1 MNESPTAVELSVKP
15 IAASAVGRSEVA
27 LHPRA
32 GVLPRRIRLGVLS
45 RTSPLAA
52 LAILYLVAMAAVAIF
67 ADRIAPFDP
76 LVGNFGEIRQA
87 PSLAHLMGTDD
98 GGRDVLSRIIFGA
111 RISLSVGFLS
121 VAIGDLLGLAWGLT
135 SGYLGGRF
143 DLVSQR
149 LLEVVLSFPDLILGT
164 MFMIVLGP
172 GINTLVVAIAVTRV
186 PAATR
191 IIRST
196 TLSVKERTYVE
207 SARALGASP
216 ARIMLQHIAP
226 QCIAPFLI
234 IVSAHLGIAITT
246 EAALSFLGVGV
257 PPPAPSWGVMLAG
270 VSSRFNPLWWLGVF
284 PGLAIA
290 TTVLAANLAGDSL
303 RDILD
308 PQLRG
313 SGR

>member
-1 MNESPTAVELSVKP
+1 MTDSPTAVAEST
-15 IAASAVGRSEVA
+15 IAPVRPV
-27 LHPRA
+27 PRTLTSR
-32 GVLPRRIRLGVLS
+32 GTRLGRFGALS
-45 RTSPLAA
+45 RMSPMAA
-52 LAILYLVAMAAVAIF
+52 LAVIYLLALVLAAIF
-67 ADRIAPFDP
+67 ADRIAPYDP
-76 LVGNFGEIRQA
+76 LAGNFTEIRQP
-87 PSLAHLMGTDD
+87 PSLNHLMGTDD
-98 GGRDVLSRIIFGA
+98 NGRDLLSRVIFGA
-111 RISLSVGFLS
+111 RISLSVS
-121 VAIGDLLGLAWGLT
+121 VTSVLIGDVLGLAWGLT
-135 SGYLGGRF
+135 SGYVAGRF
-143 DLVSQR
+143 DLLSQR
-149 LLEVVLSFPDLILGT
+149 VLEVVLSFPDLILGT
-164 MFMIVLGP
+164 MLMIVLGP
-172 GINTLVVAIAVTRV
+172 GISTLIVAIAVTRV

-196 TLSVKERTYVE
+196 ALSVKQLTYVE
-207 SARALGASP
+207 SARAMGASP
-216 ARIMLQHIAP
+216 MRIMLQHIAP

-290 TTVLAANLAGDSL
+290 STVLAANLAGDSL

-313 SGR
+313 SRG

>member
-1 MNESPTAVELSVKP
+1 MTDAPGAVELNRPTLVPRYGPGARQPAHQARRSVQLRFL
-15 IAASAVGRSEVA
+15 VGA
-27 LHPRA
+27 
-32 GVLPRRIRLGVLS
+32 
-45 RTSPLAA
+45 SPLAVIAFVYLIA
-52 LAILYLVAMAAVAIF
+52 LALVAIF
-67 ADRIAPFDP
+67 ADRIAPYDP
-76 LVGNFGEIRQA
+76 LVGNFAEIRQA
-87 PSLAHLMGTDD
+87 PSVLHLMGTDD
-98 GGRDVLSRIIFGA
+98 GGRDVLSRVIFGA
-111 RISLSVGFLS
+111 RISLSVGFVS
-121 VAIGDLLGLAWGLT
+121 VAVGDLLGLIWGLT
-135 SGYLGGRF
+135 SGYIGGRF
-143 DLVSQR
+143 DLISQR
-149 LLEVVLSFPDLILGT
+149 LLEVLLSFPDLILGT
-164 MFMIVLGP
+164 MFMIVLGA
-172 GINTLVVAIAVTRV
+172 GINTLIVAIAVTRV

-196 TLSVKERTYVE
+196 TLSVKERSYVD

-216 ARIMLQHIAP
+216 MRIIFQHIAP
-226 QCIAPFLI
+226 QCVAPLLI

-290 TTVLAANLAGDSL
+290 SAVLAANLAGDAL
-303 RDILD
+303 RDMLD